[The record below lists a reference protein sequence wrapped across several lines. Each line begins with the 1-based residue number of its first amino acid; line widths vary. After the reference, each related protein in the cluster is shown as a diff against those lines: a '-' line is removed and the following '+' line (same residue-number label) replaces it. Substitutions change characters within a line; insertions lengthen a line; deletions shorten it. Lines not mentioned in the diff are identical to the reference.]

1 MGLVPGVMVVD
12 RKLGAGC
19 GAQPRDDVRELG
31 ASAWPCTV
39 QAIPVCLLDGELAAG
54 PPHSGCSVSERWVI
68 LSVRVCRERCQA
80 LHCSL
85 PILSACPN
93 SQCAEN

>member
-1 MGLVPGVMVVD
+1 MPRGDGGACPRGNGGGQ
-12 RKLGAGC
+12 GAGC
-19 GAQPRDDVRELG
+19 GDDVRELG

-68 LSVRVCRERCQA
+68 LSVRVCGERCQA

-85 PILSACPN
+85 PILSACPS
-93 SQCAEN
+93 SQCAEK

>member
-12 RKLGAGC
+12 RELGAGC
-19 GAQPRDDVRELG
+19 GDDVRELG

-39 QAIPVCLLDGELAAG
+39 RTIPVCLPDGELAAG
-54 PPHSGCSVSERWVI
+54 PPHSGCSVSERWV
-68 LSVRVCRERCQA
+68 CRERRQA

-85 PILSACPN
+85 LLLSACP
-93 SQCAEN
+93 SSVH